1 MPAYVVLNV
10 EVTDAGRY
18 PGYSK
23 VAGPTVAQYGG
34 TYLVRGGN
42 AEKLEGTLDPKRFVI
57 IEFPSYDQAKAWWS
71 SAEYRE
77 PKAIRQSCSTSDVIL
92 VEGV

>member
-1 MPAYVVLNV
+1 MAAYVVLNV
-10 EVTDAGRY
+10 EVTDPARY
-18 PGYSK
+18 PDYSK

-34 TYLVRGGN
+34 TYLVRGGK
-42 AEKLEGTLDPKRFVI
+42 AEGLEGTLDPKRFVI
-57 IEFPSYDQAKAWWS
+57 IEFPTYEQAKAWWS